1 MSKVTG
7 QKDTSEVLIVDPT
20 TGAAKGSKSRRYD
33 LVPKEAVGE
42 VAEVFAHGSIKYAD
56 HNWRKGY
63 KWGLSYAALER
74 HLEDFWD
81 RGEDLD
87 PESGLPHLAHAAWHC
102 LALLT
107 FMREHPELDDRFT
120 TLRERGEL

>member
-7 QKDTSEVLIVDPT
+7 QKDDTEVRVT
-20 TGAAKGSKSRRYD
+20 NAVTGASKGSKSRRYD
-33 LVPKEAVGE
+33 LIPKQAVGE
-42 VAEVFAHGSIKYAD
+42 VAEVYHHGSIKYAN

-63 KWGLSYAALER
+63 DWGLSYAALER

-87 PESGLPHLAHAAWHC
+87 PESGLPHMAHAAWHC

-107 FMREHPELDDRFT
+107 FMREHPEMDDRFT
-120 TLRERGEL
+120 TLRREGKI